1 MYMLI
6 CINRNTGTSNAIIL
20 LCRVIF
26 FVYTV
31 LVMNNLNQEISFLGT
46 QFASVFGSISK
57 KFLYAFCL
65 FFFFL
70 RNHKIIFIP
79 IVMFILWNKSTKQD
93 KKATHLGTTFSRSE
107 EI

>member
-65 FFFFL
+65 FFFKKSQ
-70 RNHKIIFIP
+70 NHFY
-79 IVMFILWNKSTKQD
+79 
-93 KKATHLGTTFSRSE
+93 THSNVYPLE
-107 EI
+107 